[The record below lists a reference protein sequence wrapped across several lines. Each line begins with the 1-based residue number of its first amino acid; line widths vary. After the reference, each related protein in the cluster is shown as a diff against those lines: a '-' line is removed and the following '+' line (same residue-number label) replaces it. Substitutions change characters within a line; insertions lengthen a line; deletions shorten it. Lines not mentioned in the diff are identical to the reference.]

1 VSGSTKKPGEGHES
15 YVERLI
21 REAQEE
27 GAFDALAGRGKPLPL
42 TGGELPE
49 AWWIKEKLKREK
61 LSILPDAIAIR
72 HDAEALVAELAR
84 TDDEQV
90 VRARLVA
97 MNARIRRLNATA
109 ISDPPT
115 SLAPF
120 DVDAVVARWREGRL
134 PGMAAPP
141 GRARHG

>member
-1 VSGSTKKPGEGHES
+1 VSEPRKPRETFES

-27 GAFDALAGRGKPLPL
+27 GAFDRLAGAGRPLPL

-61 LSILPDAIAIR
+61 LSVLPESIAIR
-72 HDAEALVAELAR
+72 HEAEALVEEIGRL
-84 TDDEQV
+84 DDERV
-90 VRARLVA
+90 VRERLAA
-97 MNARIRRLNATA
+97 MNEKIRRLNRTA
-109 ISDPPT
+109 ISGPPT

-120 DVDAVVARWREGRL
+120 DVEAVIARWRARRG
-134 PGMAAPP
+134 PG
-141 GRARHG
+141 H